1 MRYQFISDEKKAY
14 PVTLMCKVLL
24 ASRSGYYRWTKGV
37 KSPRKLDYE
46 RLRPLVKEI
55 HSQSKESY
63 GARRIAE
70 ELTAL
75 GEPCGRT
82 KAASLMREASVEAKQ
97 KKRFKVTTNSEH
109 KLPVAPNLLER
120 NFTADEPNRVYVGDI
135 TYIWTREGWLYLAIV
150 LDLYSRRIVGWSMS
164 NRMKTSLAVDALKM
178 AIWRRKP
185 GEGAIFHSDRGSQYC
200 SKKFQKLL
208 KSHKMRSSM
217 SKKGDCWDNAV
228 AESFFGSM
236 KTERVNEMNY
246 PSREEA
252 RRDIVDYIEMFYNS
266 KRRHSY
272 LGYLNPKDFEEL
284 GDIREAA

>member
-24 ASRSGYYRWTKGV
+24 VSRSSYYRWTKGV

-164 NRMKTSLAVDALKM
+164 NRMKTSLVVDALKM

-272 LGYLNPKDFEEL
+272 LGYLSPKDFEEL
-284 GDIREAA
+284 GAIRKAA

>member
-1 MRYQFISDEKKAY
+1 MRYPFISEEKKAY

-24 ASRSGYYRWTKGV
+24 VSRSSYYRWTKGV

-82 KAASLMREASVEAKQ
+82 KAASLMKEASIEAKQ

-150 LDLYSRRIVGWSMS
+150 LDLYSRKIVGWSMS
-164 NRMKTSLAVDALKM
+164 NRMKTSLVADALKM
-178 AIWRRKP
+178 TIWCRKP
-185 GEGAIFHSDRGSQYC
+185 VEGATFHSDRGSQYC

-272 LGYLNPKDFEEL
+272 LGYLSPKDFEEL
-284 GDIREAA
+284 GAIRKAA

>member
-1 MRYQFISDEKKAY
+1 MRYPFISDEKKAY

-24 ASRSGYYRWTKGV
+24 VSRSGYYRWTKGV

-82 KAASLMREASVEAKQ
+82 KAASLMKEASIEAKQ

-164 NRMKTSLAVDALKM
+164 NRMKTSLVVDALKM

-217 SKKGDCWDNAV
+217 SKKGDCGDNAV

-246 PSREEA
+246 QTREEA

-272 LGYLNPKDFEEL
+272 LGYFSPKDFEEL
-284 GDIREAA
+284 GAIRKAA